1 MGVEAISEETL
12 DGLVEQLQSLVSH
25 IGQVIADI
33 CAATEWFIQTTASQI
48 DNREIAT
55 VIVIIMLLLFVIAN
69 GSGKTVFKGFVEII
83 SCALTPKLLI
93 PALLLIAYSIPIFF
107 LASHFGLWTTEI
119 LLDTILEVLFI
130 GIPSM
135 AIAVKAHTI
144 TSIFRQF
151 VLPEIGFGAL
161 AAFYINIESFP
172 LVAEVVLQFFIFF
185 LTCTKAFGA
194 NRDDGKDVSKFSGC
208 LLELVGVFVLVV
220 ATYQLIVA
228 WSTVDWGTELR
239 SLLMTFYYPALLLPY
254 VIALGY
260 YSAYEALGAQIKICP
275 KCIRPC
281 NRLYLY
287 FALFPRLTDI
297 AHFRYHEI
305 LEYAECGSWKER
317 RRFCKSYKQQIGK
330 RADKENAKLERRESG
345 LGKRGFDQ
353 NGIWLDWKDLEKIK
367 TELWIIAGNQ
377 NKEWAEN
384 HAYKSDLMVLLDVFT
399 PRDCTGGCFVSED
412 CKTYACWMTN
422 ATGFTF
428 GIGSSNGVFPPMR
441 YEGDTVPEI
450 DPKHPLRFFVCDD
463 EGTSL
468 SNWSFDFKVD
478 ESYR

>member
-1 MGVEAISEETL
+1 M
-12 DGLVEQLQSLVSH
+12 
-25 IGQVIADI
+25 
-33 CAATEWFIQTTASQI
+33 
-48 DNREIAT
+48 
-55 VIVIIMLLLFVIAN
+55 IVIIMLLALVIAN
-69 GSGKTVFKGFVEII
+69 GSGKTIFKGFIEVI
-83 SCALTPKLLI
+83 SCALTPKLFI
-93 PALLLIAYSIPIFF
+93 PALLLIAYSMLVFS
-107 LASHFGLWTTEI
+107 LASYFGLWTAKI

-135 AIAVKAHTI
+135 AIAVRTHAI

-161 AAFYINIESFP
+161 AAFYLNIESFP
-172 LVAEVVLQFFIFF
+172 LVMEIMLQFSILF
-185 LTCTKAFGA
+185 LTCIKAFSA
-194 NRDDGKDVSKFSGC
+194 NRGDGKDVSKFSSC
-208 LLELVGVFVLVV
+208 LLGLIGTLVLIA
-220 ATYQLIVA
+220 ATYQLIVT
-228 WSTVDWGTELR
+228 WSAVDWGTELK

-275 KCIRPC
+275 KNIRLC

-305 LEYAECGSWKER
+305 LGYTECGSWKER

-330 RADKENAKLERRESG
+330 RADKENAKFERRESG

-353 NGIWLDWKDLEKIK
+353 DGIWLDWRDLEKIK
-367 TELWIIAGNQ
+367 TELWVIAGNQ
-377 NKEWAEN
+377 DKEWAVN
-384 HAYKSDLMVLLDVFT
+384 HAYKSDLRVLIDVFT
-399 PRDCTGGCFVSED
+399 PRGCTGGSFISED
-412 CKTYACWMTN
+412 RKSYACWMTN

-428 GIGSSNGVFPPMR
+428 GMGSSNGIFPPLR

-450 DPKHPLRFFVCDD
+450 DPKHPLRLFACDD
-463 EGTSL
+463 KEDAL
-468 SNWSFDFKVD
+468 PNWFFDFNVD

>member
-1 MGVEAISEETL
+1 
-12 DGLVEQLQSLVSH
+12 
-25 IGQVIADI
+25 
-33 CAATEWFIQTTASQI
+33 
-48 DNREIAT
+48 
-55 VIVIIMLLLFVIAN
+55 MLLALVIAN
-69 GSGKTVFKGFVEII
+69 GSGKTIFKGFIEVI
-83 SCALTPKLLI
+83 SCALTPKLFI
-93 PALLLIAYSIPIFF
+93 PALLLIAYSILIIS
-107 LASHFGLWTTEI
+107 LTSYFGLWTTEI

-135 AIAVKAHTI
+135 AIAVRAHTI
-144 TSIFRQF
+144 ISIFRQF

-172 LVAEVVLQFFIFF
+172 LVVEILLQFSILF
-185 LTCTKAFGA
+185 LTCIKVFSA
-194 NRDDGKDVSKFSGC
+194 NRGDEKDVSKFSSC
-208 LLELVGVFVLVV
+208 LLGLIGTLVLIA
-220 ATYQLIVA
+220 ATYQLIVT
-228 WSTVDWGTELR
+228 WSAVDWGTELK

-260 YSAYEALGAQIKICP
+260 YSAYEALGAQIKICS
-275 KCIRPC
+275 KSIRPC
-281 NRLYLY
+281 NRFYLYL
-287 FALFPRLTDI
+287 ALFPRLTDI

-317 RRFCKSYKQQIGK
+317 RRFCKSYKQQISK
-330 RADKENAKLERRESG
+330 RADKENAKFERRESG

-353 NGIWLDWKDLEKIK
+353 NGIWLDWEDLEKIK
-367 TELWIIAGNQ
+367 TELWVIAGNQ
-377 NKEWAEN
+377 NKEWVEN
-384 HAYKSDLMVLLDVFT
+384 HAYKSDLMVLLDAFT

-428 GIGSSNGVFPPMR
+428 GMGSSNGIFPPMR

-450 DPKHPLRFFVCDD
+450 SPEHPLRFFISDDD
-463 EGTSL
+463 EDVL
-468 SNWSFDFKVD
+468 PNWFFNFNVD